1 MLVDWGWFGPLLGD
15 IINILSIILKVI
27 VPAISTDPV
36 VAPLKPSKLYSPV
49 HKLQMLKRLHTN
61 IMPNFRYS

>member
-15 IINILSIILKVI
+15 IISILSIILKVI

-36 VAPLKPSKLYSPV
+36 VASLKPSKLYAPV
-49 HKLQMLKRLHTN
+49 HKLQRL
-61 IMPNFRYS
+61 IK